1 MPIEIN
7 ALETAR
13 FGIIAARIIDAQAT
27 PDEIDAASRDK
38 DVQMLTVRIEASDL
52 TRVHAFEAAGYQLM
66 DTLVYYG
73 RSLDDLPPK
82 RAEPEGISCRKGLAQ
97 DAEAVARVAHVAFAG
112 YMGHYHSD
120 PRLDPA
126 AADAAYVEWAKNS
139 TVHTSPTAPV
149 FVAEND
155 GQIVGFI
162 TLRHN
167 SEDGIEIAL
176 NAVQPDQQGQGLYE
190 VLLAYTLNHAHL
202 TGARRVMISTQIN
215 NYAVQRVWS
224 RLGFI
229 HERSLYTFH
238 KWV

>member
-38 DVQMLTVRIEASDL
+38 DVKMLTVRIDVADL
-52 TRVHAFEAAGYQLM
+52 KRVHAFEAAGYQLM
-66 DTLVYYG
+66 DTLLYYG
-73 RSLDDLPPK
+73 RSLCDLPPK
-82 RAEPEGISCRKGLAQ
+82 RAELEIISCRKGLAK
-97 DAEAVARVAHVAFAG
+97 DAEAVARVAHAGFAG

-120 PRLDPA
+120 PRLDAA

-139 TVHTSPTAPV
+139 TTHTSAKAPV
-149 FVAEND
+149 FVAEHD

-167 SEDGIEIAL
+167 SEDETEIVL
-176 NAVQPDQQGQGLYE
+176 NAVQPSQQGRGIYS
-190 VLLAYTLNHAHL
+190 VLLAHTLNHAHL
-202 TGARRVMISTQIN
+202 TGARRAIISTQII
-215 NYAVQRVWS
+215 NYSVQRVWS

-229 HERSLYTFH
+229 HERSFYTFH